1 MVMNRTNHERIIEN
15 VNTSMTMEGMPL
27 NKTQKELMLDCLTGK
42 VTYAEVVKN
51 AIDKYRQLNNP
62 DE

>member
-1 MVMNRTNHERIIEN
+1 MTEHERIIEN
-15 VNTSMTMEGMPL
+15 VNTSMKMEGMPL
-27 NKTQKELMLDCLTGK
+27 NKTQKDLMHDCLTRK

-51 AIDKYRQLNNP
+51 AIDKYRKLSNP